1 VSAAPL
7 TAWHNY
13 AGSLLERTL
22 DDSANRRTLFP
33 ETFLALDE
41 ILATM
46 QKIVSG
52 LRVNETAIKVNL
64 AKFGPFAATERLLMA
79 AVKNG
84 ADRQETHEVL
94 RQLSMAAWEA
104 IQEAKANPLVELA
117 CANERLARWLKP
129 QEIRALFSVEGYTG
143 IAASRAR
150 ELAELII
157 SKLK

>member
-1 VSAAPL
+1 
-7 TAWHNY
+7 
-13 AGSLLERTL
+13 
-22 DDSANRRTLFP
+22 
-33 ETFLALDE
+33 
-41 ILATM
+41 M

-104 IQEAKANPLVELA
+104 IQEGKANPLVELA
-117 CANERLARWLKP
+117 CANERLARWLAP